1 MNKENNCNDL
11 QKILTQTLNELK
23 NELGE
28 NFNTQK
34 VNLAELERRTGISRG
49 KLRAL
54 KKNKFVVKEHGLKGK
69 KIQQQRY
76 LRIHRY
82 N

>member
-1 MNKENNCNDL
+1 MSYKLIYANVPVYVKDMNKENNCNDL

-54 KKNKFVVKEHGLKGK
+54 KKINLLLKSMD
-69 KIQQQRY
+69 
-76 LRIHRY
+76 
-82 N
+82 